1 MGNIVKF
8 PGKRPA
14 PAEAVKAAETAAKL
28 AAPKAVTVR
37 AVAAWLLLLIRWPL
51 FLVLYWLRT
60 PVTLLCSV
68 LSFPFLLAWLF
79 ALYAFPDKTAM
90 VWGFAIVSF
99 VSFVLGYAYDLVLL
113 ALAPGNTMMTL

>member
-14 PAEAVKAAETAAKL
+14 PAEAVKAAASAVKL
-28 AAPKAVTVR
+28 AAPKAATVK
-37 AVAAWLLLLIRWPL
+37 AVAHWLLLLIRWPL

-60 PVTLLCSV
+60 PVTLLCSL
-68 LSFPFLLAWLF
+68 LSVPFLLAFLF
-79 ALYAFPDKTAM
+79 SLYAFPDKTAM

-99 VSFVLGYAYDLVLL
+99 VSFVAGYVYDLVLL